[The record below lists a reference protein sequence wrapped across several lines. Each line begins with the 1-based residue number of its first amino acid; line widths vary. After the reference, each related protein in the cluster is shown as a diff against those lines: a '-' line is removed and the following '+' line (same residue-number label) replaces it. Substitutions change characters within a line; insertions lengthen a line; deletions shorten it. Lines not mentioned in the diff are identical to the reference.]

1 MKTIVLAVFSLQGNG
16 AERVVQT
23 LARNI
28 NALGGSAHIVIFKDT
43 IDLPLDNGVH
53 IHKFPYRAFRSL
65 PRKIRPK
72 IAAKFFDRFIRKNIG
87 TPDLVLSNLHPVDF
101 ILSKSR
107 LPNIH
112 FIMHNNTSQEYALD
126 GAADPRLNRLK
137 QIYSGKK
144 CICVSKGVEEDMQA
158 LFGQSI
164 ETRTIYNPVEPA
176 LIQRQ
181 AGEPVPPRKDYI
193 VNVGKFKKAKRH
205 DRLLHAYARAKTPY
219 DLLLVGSGP
228 LLGETKALAQSLG
241 IADRVHFVGFQK
253 NPFPLI
259 KAARFMVVSSEYEG
273 LNMTILEAIA
283 LGVPVISTDC
293 PSGPAEIL
301 PTQNLVSPPDNIEA
315 LSARMTEASDNPER
329 FRIDFPEKFDAKA
342 VTRAYM
348 SLSA

>member
-28 NALGGSAHIVIFKDT
+28 NALGGTAHIVIFKDT

-137 QIYSGKK
+137 QIYSGKN
-144 CICVSKGVEEDMQA
+144 VSASAKASKWTCRRCLGNRSRPA
-158 LFGQSI
+158 QSI
-164 ETRTIYNPVEPA
+164 TRLN
-176 LIQRQ
+176 
-181 AGEPVPPRKDYI
+181 
-193 VNVGKFKKAKRH
+193 
-205 DRLLHAYARAKTPY
+205 RL
-219 DLLLVGSGP
+219 
-228 LLGETKALAQSLG
+228 
-241 IADRVHFVGFQK
+241 
-253 NPFPLI
+253 
-259 KAARFMVVSSEYEG
+259 
-273 LNMTILEAIA
+273 
-283 LGVPVISTDC
+283 
-293 PSGPAEIL
+293 
-301 PTQNLVSPPDNIEA
+301 
-315 LSARMTEASDNPER
+315 
-329 FRIDFPEKFDAKA
+329 
-342 VTRAYM
+342 
-348 SLSA
+348 

>member
-1 MKTIVLAVFSLQGNG
+1 MKTIVLAVFSLQGGG

-23 LARNI
+23 LARTM
-28 NALGGSAHIVIFKDT
+28 NAMGHQAHIVVFKDD
-43 IDLPLDNGVH
+43 IDHDLDPEVP
-53 IHKFPYRAFRSL
+53 IHRFPYRLWRSL
-65 PRKIRPK
+65 PRKIRGK
-72 IAAKFFDRFIRKNIG
+72 VAAMAFYRFVKKHIG
-87 TPDLVLSNLHPVDF
+87 VPDLVLSNLFPVDL
-101 ILSKSR
+101 ILSHSQ
-107 LPNIH
+107 LPNVH
-112 FIMHNNTSQEYALD
+112 FVMHSTASHEYALGGQQD
-126 GAADPRLNRLK
+126 AELEKLRR
-137 QIYSGKK
+137 IYSGKK

-158 LFGQSI
+158 LFGKSL

-205 DRLLHAYARAKTPY
+205 DRLLHAYAQAKTPY